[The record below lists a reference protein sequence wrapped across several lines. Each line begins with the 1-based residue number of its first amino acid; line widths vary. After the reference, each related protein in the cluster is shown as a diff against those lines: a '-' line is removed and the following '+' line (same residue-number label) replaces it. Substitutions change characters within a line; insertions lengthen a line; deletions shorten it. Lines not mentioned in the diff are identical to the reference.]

1 MKHIFKQLGELVTP
15 SKKSDFNKAVFRLTT
30 YYSIGVCFILIVFS
44 FLSMALMLADQ
55 RYNLVQPARWV
66 LSIIMYPVQWVA
78 LRPQVAWQDL
88 GDVFEGKQDVLDN
101 LQAANAQLLAQ
112 SVRTSQLE
120 QLELENRHLRE
131 LLELRERVATPALA
145 AEVLYEAGDPYTRK
159 MVLDKGALNGV
170 VQSSPVMDEKGIL
183 GQITRV
189 HPLVSE
195 ITLVTDREH
204 SIPVL
209 NTRTGAR
216 GVAFGES
223 GGAPL
228 LELRYMATNAD
239 IEVDDVLTTSGVDG
253 VYPPGIPVAKVVK
266 VERRADSVFAR
277 ILCESLARV
286 QGARHVMVLAPVKL
300 PLASPPLEHA
310 APVLQ
315 HKGGR

>member
-1 MKHIFKQLGELVTP
+1 MPLGTLDRSPPPFFKQGTSALTKLV
-15 SKKSDFNKAVFRLTT
+15 
-30 YYSIGVCFILIVFS
+30 IFS
-44 FLSMALMLADQ
+44 AISLALMFTDQ
-55 RYNLVQPARWV
+55 HYNIVQPARWV
-66 LSIIMYPVQWVA
+66 LSLIVYPVQWMA
-78 LRPQVAWQDL
+78 LRPQVMLDHMGNMW
-88 GDVFEGKQDVLDN
+88 EGKEEAQTETEK
-101 LQAANAQLLAQ
+101 ARAQLLAQ
-112 SVRTSQLE
+112 SVRTTQLE
-120 QLELENRHLRE
+120 QLTLENQHLRE
-131 LLELRERVATPALA
+131 LLLLQARLSTPAIA
-145 AEVLYEAGDPYTRK
+145 AEVLYEAADPFTRK
-159 MVLDKGALNGV
+159 MILNKGANTGV
-170 VQSSPVMDEKGIL
+170 LTSSPVMDELGIL
-183 GQITRV
+183 GQVTRV

-239 IEVDDVLTTSGVDG
+239 IEVDDILTTSGVDG

-286 QGARHVMVLAPVKL
+286 QGARHVMVLSPMKSALPNFDELPPAPQ
-300 PLASPPLEHA
+300 
-310 APVLQ
+310 PV
-315 HKGGR
+315 HKGGRR

>member
-1 MKHIFKQLGELVTP
+1 MPLGTLERSPPPFFKQGT
-15 SKKSDFNKAVFRLTT
+15 SALTK
-30 YYSIGVCFILIVFS
+30 LIIFS
-44 FLSMALMLADQ
+44 FISMAMILADQ
-55 RYNLVQPARWV
+55 RYNIVQPARWV
-66 LSIIMYPVQWVA
+66 LSLMIYPVQWLA
-78 LRPQVAWQDL
+78 LRPQVAWHDM

-101 LQAANAQLLAQ
+101 LQAAQAQLLAQ
-112 SVRTSQLE
+112 SVRTVQLE

-131 LLELRERVATPALA
+131 LLELRQRMGTPAVA
-145 AEVLYEAGDPYTRK
+145 AEVLYEAGDPFTRK
-159 MVLDKGALNGV
+159 MVLDKGALSGM
-170 VQSSPVMDEKGIL
+170 VQGSPVMDEQGIL

-204 SIPVL
+204 SMPVL

-239 IEVDDVLTTSGVDG
+239 IEIDDVLTTSGVDG

-266 VERRADSVFAR
+266 VERRADTVFAR

-300 PLASPPLEHA
+300 PIESVEVERET
-310 APVLQ
+310 PVQ
-315 HKGGR
+315 PKGGRR

>member
-1 MKHIFKQLGELVTP
+1 MPLGTLDRNPPPFFKQGT
-15 SKKSDFNKAVFRLTT
+15 SALTK
-30 YYSIGVCFILIVFS
+30 LIIFS
-44 FLSMALMLADQ
+44 FVSMALMLADQ

-66 LSIIMYPVQWVA
+66 MSIIIYPVQWVA
-78 LRPQVAWQDL
+78 LRPQVAWYDL
-88 GDVFEGKQDVLDN
+88 GDIFEGKQDVLDN
-101 LQAANAQLLAQ
+101 LQAAKAQLLTQ

-131 LLELRERVATPALA
+131 LLELRQRMPTPSLA

-170 VQSSPVMDEKGIL
+170 VQGSPVMDEQGIL

-209 NTRTGAR
+209 NTRTSAR

-300 PLASPPLEHA
+300 PLEPSALDQASSALH
-310 APVLQ
+310 
-315 HKGGR
+315 HKGGRQ

>member
-1 MKHIFKQLGELVTP
+1 MPLGTLERSPPPFFKQGT
-15 SKKSDFNKAVFRLTT
+15 SALTK
-30 YYSIGVCFILIVFS
+30 LIIFS
-44 FLSMALMLADQ
+44 FISMAMMLADQ
-55 RYNLVQPARWV
+55 RYNIVQPARWV
-66 LSIIMYPVQWVA
+66 LSLMIYPVQWLA
-78 LRPQVAWQDL
+78 LRPQVTWHDM

-101 LQAANAQLLAQ
+101 LQAAQAQLLAQ
-112 SVRTSQLE
+112 SVRTVQLE

-131 LLELRERVATPALA
+131 LLELRQRMGTPAVA
-145 AEVLYEAGDPYTRK
+145 AEVLYEAGDPFTRK
-159 MVLDKGALNGV
+159 MVLDKGALSGM
-170 VQSSPVMDEKGIL
+170 VQGSPVMDEQGIL

-239 IEVDDVLTTSGVDG
+239 IEIDDVLTTSGVDG

-266 VERRADSVFAR
+266 AERRADTVFAR

-300 PLASPPLEHA
+300 PIESVQVEREM
-310 APVLQ
+310 PVQ
-315 HKGGR
+315 PKGGRR

>member
-1 MKHIFKQLGELVTP
+1 MPLGTLERSPPPFFKQGT
-15 SKKSDFNKAVFRLTT
+15 SALTK
-30 YYSIGVCFILIVFS
+30 LIIFS
-44 FLSMALMLADQ
+44 FISMAMMLADQ
-55 RYNLVQPARWV
+55 RYNIVQPARWV
-66 LSIIMYPVQWVA
+66 LSLMIYPVQWLA
-78 LRPQVAWQDL
+78 LRPQVAWHDM

-101 LQAANAQLLAQ
+101 LQAAQAQLLAQ
-112 SVRTSQLE
+112 SVRTVQLE

-131 LLELRERVATPALA
+131 LLELRQRMGTPAVA
-145 AEVLYEAGDPYTRK
+145 AEVLYEAGDPFTRK
-159 MVLDKGALNGV
+159 MVLDKGALSGM
-170 VQSSPVMDEKGIL
+170 VQGSPVMDEQGIL

-239 IEVDDVLTTSGVDG
+239 IEIDDVLTTSGVDG

-266 VERRADSVFAR
+266 VERRADTVFAR

-300 PLASPPLEHA
+300 PIE
-310 APVLQ
+310 PVEVERDTPVRP
-315 HKGGR
+315 KGGRR

>member
-1 MKHIFKQLGELVTP
+1 MPLGTLDRNPPPFFKQGT
-15 SKKSDFNKAVFRLTT
+15 SALTK
-30 YYSIGVCFILIVFS
+30 LIIFS
-44 FLSMALMLADQ
+44 FVSMALMLADQ

-66 LSIIMYPVQWVA
+66 LSIIIYPVQWVA
-78 LRPQVAWQDL
+78 LRPQVAWYDL
-88 GDVFEGKQDVLDN
+88 GDIFEGKQDVLDN
-101 LQAANAQLLAQ
+101 LQAAKAQLLTQ

-131 LLELRERVATPALA
+131 LLELRQRMPTPSLA

-170 VQSSPVMDEKGIL
+170 VQGSPVMDEQGIL

-209 NTRTGAR
+209 NTRTSAR

-300 PLASPPLEHA
+300 PLEPSALDQASSALH
-310 APVLQ
+310 
-315 HKGGR
+315 HKGGPQ